1 VKQSSKNISIIDK
14 GEMVDGTLACQGRL
28 VINGTVKGNLKGD
41 NIIVSQDGVVQ
52 ANTEVNNMTLGGAF
66 EGEIRVAQELIILS
80 TGNCSGKIFCK
91 NIVMEAGG
99 MLNASVTHI
108 ESEQTHTRS
117 FKNLLKSPKK

>member
-1 VKQSSKNISIIDK
+1 MKQSSKNISIIDK

-41 NIIVSQDGVVQ
+41 NIIVSQDGVIQ